1 MGQPVIKPME
11 FTDSNIRIT
20 CCYFVEE
27 LSSSEKNKQDLAN
40 DDDVDA
46 PLHENNTF
54 WSKIKRS
61 CLKSKCLGNQ

>member
-27 LSSSEKNKQDLAN
+27 LSSSEKNKQDLGN
-40 DDDVDA
+40 DDIDA
-46 PLHENNTF
+46 PIHENNTF
-54 WSKIKRS
+54 CLKIKRC